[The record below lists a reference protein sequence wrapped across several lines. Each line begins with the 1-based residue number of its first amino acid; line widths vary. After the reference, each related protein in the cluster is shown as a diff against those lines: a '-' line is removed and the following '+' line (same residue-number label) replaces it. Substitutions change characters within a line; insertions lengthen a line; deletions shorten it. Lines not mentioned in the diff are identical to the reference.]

1 MDPMHTDPV
10 GNTPIHYPRGGAG
23 IQRYALQRR
32 DSVVALMPSGES
44 QTTVLG
50 RTAYVTITWIASDS
64 GTRLTA
70 QVDSV
75 RADSMQGL
83 PSAAL
88 DSARGARWTALR
100 LPNGRVQ
107 NFTGGSGSL
116 VGDQVRDQL
125 ALLFP
130 PLPITGAVANASWT
144 DSTSGP
150 ARVSAFDAVERA
162 LITAHALSERSEAG
176 ALQIEVTRNRTAS
189 GQGRQFGQAITVSG
203 SGVDSLTYEL
213 GADARVMH
221 VEGRRL
227 TEVTVV
233 LPAIGQQVTARES
246 SLLVMSLLR

>member
-1 MDPMHTDPV
+1 MDPLRTEPV
-10 GNTPIHYPRGGAG
+10 GTVPVRYPRSGAG
-23 IQRYALQRR
+23 IQRYALLRR
-32 DSVVALMPSGES
+32 DSVVALMPNGES

-50 RTAYVTITWIASDS
+50 RTAYVTITWIAGDS

-116 VGDQVRDQL
+116 AGDQVRDQL
-125 ALLFP
+125 ALLYP
-130 PLPITGAVANASWT
+130 PLPLGGAMVNAAWT

-162 LITAHALSERSEAG
+162 LITGRAHPPERAGSAL
-176 ALQIEVTRNRTAS
+176 LVDITRTRTAS
-189 GQGRQFGQAITVSG
+189 GESSQFGQKLTVSG
-203 SGVDSLTYEL
+203 SGVDSLTYIM
-213 GADARVMH
+213 GAEAQVLRVD
-221 VEGRRL
+221 GRRL

-246 SLLVMSLLR
+246 SLLVMTLLR

>member
-1 MDPMHTDPV
+1 MRIDPV
-10 GNTPIHYPRGGAG
+10 SATPIRYPLSGAG
-23 IQRYALQRR
+23 IQRYALLRR

-107 NFTGGSGSL
+107 NFTGGTGSL

-130 PLPITGAVANASWT
+130 PLPTTGAVANVSWT

-162 LITAHALSERSEAG
+162 LILAHAESAPTPSG
-176 ALQIEVTRNRTAS
+176 ALQIDVTRSRTAS
-189 GQGRQFGQAITVSG
+189 GQSSQFGQVLTVSG
-203 SGVDSLTYEL
+203 TGVDSLIYQV
-213 GADARVMH
+213 GPDARVLS

-227 TEVTVV
+227 TDVTVV

-246 SLLVMSLLR
+246 SFLVMTLLR

>member
-1 MDPMHTDPV
+1 MDPAGTI
-10 GNTPIHYPRGGAG
+10 PIRYPLTGAG
-23 IQRYALQRR
+23 IQRYALLRR

-50 RTAYVTITWIASDS
+50 RTAYVTITWIAADS

-75 RADSMQGL
+75 RADSVQGL

-100 LPNGRVQ
+100 LPNGRAQ
-107 NFTGGSGSL
+107 NFTSGSRSL

-130 PLPITGAVANASWT
+130 ALPLTGAAPGVSWT
-144 DSTSGP
+144 DSSSGP
-150 ARVSAFDAVERA
+150 VRVSAFDAIEQA
-162 LITAHALSERSEAG
+162 LITLRAEALPSPAG
-176 ALQIEVTRNRTAS
+176 ALSIEVTRTRTAS
-189 GQGRQFGQAITVSG
+189 GQGTQFGQPITVSG
-203 SGVDSLTYEL
+203 SGVDSLSYEL
-213 GADARVMH
+213 GPDARVLRA
-221 VEGRRL
+221 EGRRV
-227 TEVTVV
+227 TDVTVV

-246 SLLVMSLLR
+246 SFLVMTLLR

>member
-1 MDPMHTDPV
+1 MGTEPV
-10 GNTPIHYPRGGAG
+10 KPASIRYPRTGAG
-23 IQRYALQRR
+23 IQRYALLRR
-32 DSVVALMPSGES
+32 DSVVALMPSGDS

-50 RTAYVTITWIASDS
+50 RTAYVTLTWIASDS

-116 VGDQVRDQL
+116 VADQVRDQL

-130 PLPITGAVANASWT
+130 PLPPTGAVPDAWWT

-162 LITAHALSERSEAG
+162 LITARAQALPSQAG
-176 ALQIEVTRNRTAS
+176 ALLIEVTRTRTAS
-189 GQGRQFGQAITVSG
+189 GQGSQFGQTINVSG
-203 SGVDSLTYEL
+203 TGIDSLAYEL
-213 GADARVMH
+213 APDARVLQ

-227 TEVTVV
+227 TEVIVV

-246 SLLVMSLLR
+246 SLLVMTLLR